1 MEDYLITNS
10 LDWQTVR
17 NKLTKIKSNL
27 SMFSRDIDK
36 LLKGID
42 LEVTELAKL
51 EIVLRNTKSRSSYDK
66 AQVQLDKINQM
77 IKNFN
82 KFYMMALMTHC

>member
-17 NKLTKIKSNL
+17 NKLTKSKSNL

-51 EIVLRNTKSRSSYDK
+51 EIVVRNTKSRSSYDK
-66 AQVQLDKINQM
+66 AQLQLDKINQM

>member
-1 MEDYLITNS
+1 MEDYLLSNS
-10 LDWQTVR
+10 LDWQLVR
-17 NKLTKIKSNL
+17 TKMSKSKTNL
-27 SMFSRDIDK
+27 GIFSRDIDK

-42 LEVTELAKL
+42 AEVTELAKL
-51 EIVLRNTKSRSSYDK
+51 EIVVRNTKSKSSYDR
-66 AQVQLDKINQM
+66 AQQQLDKINQM